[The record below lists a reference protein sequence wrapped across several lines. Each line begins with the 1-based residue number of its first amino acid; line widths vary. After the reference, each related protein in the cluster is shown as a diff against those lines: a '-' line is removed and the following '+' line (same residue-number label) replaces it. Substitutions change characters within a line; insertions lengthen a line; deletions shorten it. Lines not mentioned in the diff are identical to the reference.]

1 MFKTRLLSGIIL
13 IAAAL
18 LTVISGGYVLFFTC
32 LALSMIAAGE
42 FYLATGVR
50 PEDRPFGKLDTA
62 GYIGIALV
70 YLFLLLLPGRAQALG
85 IILSFLIIMFVYVF
99 SYPKYEYSK
108 TFNAFIAVVY
118 TGFMFSCL
126 YQTRML
132 EKGSV
137 HVWLIFISA
146 WGSDTCA
153 YCAGMLFGKHKMAPV
168 LSPKKTWEGAA
179 GGIAGSVILAV
190 IYALIMKGP
199 VIQYIIICIAGAVIS
214 MVGDLFA
221 SAVKRNTGIKDYG
234 KLIPGHGGILD
245 RFDSIIFTAPVIYF
259 LSLLIL

>member
-13 IAAAL
+13 VAAAL
-18 LTVISGGYVLFFTC
+18 LTVISGGWVLFFTC

-50 PEDRPFGKLDTA
+50 PEEKTFGRLDTA
-62 GYIGIALV
+62 GYIGIALI
-70 YLFLLLLPGRAQALG
+70 YLFLILFPGRAQAMG
-85 IILSFLIIMFVYVF
+85 IILAFLIIMFVYVF
-99 SYPKYEYSK
+99 SYPKYDASK
-108 TFNAFIAVVY
+108 AFNAFIAVVY

-126 YQTRML
+126 YQTRILDM
-132 EKGSV
+132 GHI

-153 YCAGMLFGKHKMAPV
+153 YCAGMLFGKHKMTPV
-168 LSPKKTWEGAA
+168 LSPKKTWEGAV
-179 GGIAGSVILAV
+179 GGIAGTVILAV
-190 IYALIMKGP
+190 IYALVMKAP
-199 VIQYIIICIAGAVIS
+199 VAEYIIICIAGAVIS

-234 KLIPGHGGILD
+234 RLIPGHGGILD
-245 RFDSIIFTAPVIYF
+245 RFDSIIFTAPVIYY
-259 LSLLIL
+259 LSLLII